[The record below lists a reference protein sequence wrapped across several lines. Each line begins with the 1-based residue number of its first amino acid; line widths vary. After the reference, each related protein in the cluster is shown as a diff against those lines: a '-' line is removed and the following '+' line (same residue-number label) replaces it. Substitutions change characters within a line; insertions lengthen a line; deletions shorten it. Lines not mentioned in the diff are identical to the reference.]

1 MIDDYVTTYDTFL
14 NKFMFT
20 LQSRMILDKEINTD
34 LSNNL
39 SGQTT
44 DSGWEVEFFISSDLL
59 PTTDITS
66 LAVH

>member
-1 MIDDYVTTYDTFL
+1 
-14 NKFMFT
+14 MFT

-34 LSNNL
+34 LSNDL

-44 DSGWEVEFFISSDLL
+44 DSGREVEFFISSDLL